1 MNLLSLF
8 LPMSYRTHLRL
19 CWLALAGVWLA
30 STPPAAVAQQQF
42 QGLCAQV
49 KIVIL
54 QELTLERVGFEAT
67 LEVTNNDGEDPI
79 TDFLAELTFE
89 NPLQST
95 NQMKNDAS
103 GLFFVRAPT
112 LENVNSVNGD
122 GSIGSTRKAVAK
134 WFIIPKINA
143 GGTSPNGVRYRIGAR
158 LDLAQKLQVA
168 RPGQIQPR
176 VARHRLDDDA
186 GDVAG
191 VRRKSRPHRLRII
204 ERQHNR
210 MLRERRRNAR
220 AVRMPKRERARAR
233 LHQQ

>member
-1 MNLLSLF
+1 MNLLTLL

-19 CWLALAGVWLA
+19 CGLALAGAWLA
-30 STPPAAVAQQQF
+30 LTTPAAVAQQQF

-89 NPLQST
+89 NPLLST

-103 GLFFVRAPT
+103 ELFFVRAPT

-122 GSIGSTRKAVAK
+122 GSIGSTRKAVVK
-134 WFIIPKINA
+134 WIIIPKISA
-143 GGTSPNGVRYRIGAR
+143 GGTSPNGVRYRVGAR
-158 LDLAQKLQVA
+158 LSGKLNGVEIPSDL
-168 RPGQIQPR
+168 
-176 VARHRLDDDA
+176 
-186 GDVAG
+186 
-191 VRRKSRPHRLRII
+191 
-204 ERQHNR
+204 
-210 MLRERRRNAR
+210 
-220 AVRMPKRERARAR
+220 
-233 LHQQ
+233 